1 MSESEEPRNPFQFM
15 LDDLLRAIG
24 SANLDPEVVRRQ
36 FMGVAFG
43 VAAANEMPSV
53 AERIRIEDLFD
64 LATRQVASCGLL
76 PEHAARPFRVV
87 TAAELGERLL
97 GDLSPYLDLLAQA
110 LSGQVEGGAPSPG
123 ELAITSELD
132 LARLTASLSATVGP
146 MFANGQIGSVLG
158 HYALSALSRCDLAMP
173 VGDSGE
179 LLVVGRNL
187 VSAAESVHASLEE
200 VALYWLMREQV
211 IAWVLSQPVIADRLD
226 TELRLYLLDL
236 KADTSRMV
244 QGLAEGVLHDPSF
257 LVNFDPTSVLESSS
271 SPAQEANLADLMGT
285 MAVVVAV
292 HELVMAEV
300 GPRVLGGA
308 PWIERLKER
317 LDSEPARVMLASVF
331 GLRPAE
337 IRARAERFAAGVS
350 SEHAAELVAALG
362 DPERF
367 PSAAEVD
374 DPGLWL
380 LRLRMSS

>member
-24 SANLDPEVVRRQ
+24 SANLDPEAVRRQ

-43 VAAANEMPSV
+43 AAAANEMPPV
-53 AERIRIEDLFD
+53 AERSRIEGLFE

-76 PEHAARPFRVV
+76 PEEVARPFRVV
-87 TAAELGERLL
+87 TAAELGERMLV
-97 GDLSPYLDLLAQA
+97 GLSPYLDLLAQA
-110 LSGQVEGGAPSPG
+110 LSGQVEGGAPAPG

-158 HYALSALSRCDLAMP
+158 HYALGALSLCDLPLP
-173 VGDSGE
+173 VGGADE
-179 LLVVGRNL
+179 RLVVGHNL
-187 VSAAESVHASLEE
+187 IAAAESVHATLEE

-211 IAWVLSQPVIADRLD
+211 IAWVLSRPAVADRLD

-244 QGLAEGVLHDPSF
+244 QGLAEGVMNDPNF
-257 LVNFDPTSVLESSS
+257 LVNFDPTSVLQSPS
-271 SPAQEANLADLMGT
+271 SPAQEANLADLMAT
-285 MAVVVAV
+285 MAVVMAV

-300 GPRVLGGA
+300 APRVFGGA

-337 IRARAERFAAGVS
+337 IRARAERFAAGVTR
-350 SEHAAELVAALG
+350 EHAAELVGALG
-362 DPERF
+362 DSDRF

-380 LRLRMSS
+380 LRLQMGE